1 MDPLFLVTLMQ
12 QMQQRNLIA
21 AQGRQAA
28 REAEILN
35 QRREKLATARQY
47 ANQLVHESSNFPQ
60 PTFVRLQLFLK
71 NLEYYG
77 IVPDSF
83 DDQQEK
89 EDAVL
94 LWRKLASL
102 LEKCSSFLTADQLAQ
117 CQVCLDAMV
126 MESFINTVAN
136 RLKAYEEYRQL
147 KPKWK
152 STWRKAR
159 VVAVSQKIWLV
170 FMIIVASGFA
180 ALIVY
185 KAYIGQIGSNA
196 AAIALTIWILAI
208 SALGIKVYWVL
219 ESDNPEGLI
228 AIDQRYHQ
236 LSAAAQVEDQDF
248 WQAVTD
254 KFDGI
259 PTVAQLQQYWDEQ
272 EAKIRLVFGEP
283 QSEPEP
289 Q

>member
-1 MDPLFLVTLMQ
+1 MDPLFFVTLMQ

-35 QRREKLATARQY
+35 QRREKLATAQQY
-47 ANQLVHESSNFPQ
+47 ANQLVQESSNFPQ

-77 IVPDSF
+77 VLPDSF
-83 DDQQEK
+83 EDQQEK

-94 LWRKLASL
+94 LWRKLARV
-102 LEKCSSFLTADQLAQ
+102 LEKCSSFLTADQMAQ

-147 KPKWK
+147 KPKWE
-152 STWRKAR
+152 STWREAR

-170 FMIIVASGFA
+170 FMIIVAVGFA

-185 KAYIGQIGSNA
+185 KAYIGQVGSNA
-196 AAIALTIWILAI
+196 AAIALTIWILVIA
-208 SALGIKVYWVL
+208 SLGFKVHWVL
-219 ESDNPEGLI
+219 ESDKPRI
-228 AIDQRYHQ
+228 
-236 LSAAAQVEDQDF
+236 
-248 WQAVTD
+248 
-254 KFDGI
+254 
-259 PTVAQLQQYWDEQ
+259 
-272 EAKIRLVFGEP
+272 
-283 QSEPEP
+283 
-289 Q
+289 